1 MKKQIF
7 SILILLCSLT
17 VSLYAQTEADSMAI
31 VSAQWDTLF
40 GQDGIVHKRAVIPSL
55 YKGPQHINL
64 IEIPKGKKLHY
75 NIGVFTPM
83 SPISKLS
90 KKFQALAAI
99 NGSFYNMKEGNS
111 VCYLQVGKEVID
123 TTETRE
129 FEIRATGA
137 VYVHKNKVKILP
149 WSPEIEASYRQKKGT
164 ILASGP
170 LMLEDGETCSWE
182 MCDSSFIAT
191 KHPRSAI
198 FTTKDKKTVLIT
210 VDGRAKGNAIGVS
223 IPELAHLIRILGGED
238 ALNLDGGGSTT
249 LWLEGA
255 PDNGVL
261 NCPSDNGKFDHLG
274 ERKIPNIIYVYKS
287 SK

>member
-17 VSLYAQTEADSMAI
+17 VSLHAQTEADSMAI
-31 VSAQWDTLF
+31 VSAQWDTLI

-83 SPISKLS
+83 SPISKLG

-129 FEIRATGA
+129 FEIRTTGA
-137 VYVHKNKVKILP
+137 VYVHKNKIKILP
-149 WSPEIEASYRQKKGT
+149 WSPEIEAGYRQKKGT

-261 NCPSDNGKFDHLG
+261 NCPSDNGKFDHQG

>member
-1 MKKQIF
+1 MKKRIF
-7 SILILLCSLT
+7 STFILLFSLGM
-17 VSLYAQTEADSMAI
+17 SLYAQTEADSIAI
-31 VSAQWDTLF
+31 VSAQWETAV
-40 GQDGIVHKRAVIPSL
+40 GQDGIIHKRTVIPSL
-55 YKGPQHINL
+55 YKGPQYINL

-83 SPISKLS
+83 APISKLG
-90 KKFQALAAI
+90 KDFQALAAI

-137 VYVHKNKVKILP
+137 VYVHKNKLKILP
-149 WSPEIEASYRQKKGT
+149 WSPEIESSYRQKKGT
-164 ILASGP
+164 ILVSGP
-170 LMLEDGETCSWE
+170 LMMEDGETCSWE

-198 FTTKDKKTVLIT
+198 FTTKDKRTFFIT
-210 VDGRAKGNAIGVS
+210 VDGRRKGNAIGVS
-223 IPELAHLIRILGGED
+223 IPELAHLIRILGGDD

-249 LWLEGA
+249 LWMEGA

-261 NCPSDNGKFDHLG
+261 NSPSDNGKFDHQG
-274 ERKIPNIIYVYKS
+274 ERKIPNIIYVFKP
-287 SK
+287 

>member
-1 MKKQIF
+1 MKKRIF
-7 SILILLCSLT
+7 SIILLLCSLT
-17 VSLYAQTEADSMAI
+17 VSLHAQTEADSMAI
-31 VSAQWDTLF
+31 VSAQWDTLI

-83 SPISKLS
+83 SPISKLG

-129 FEIRATGA
+129 FEIRTTGA

-149 WSPEIEASYRQKKGT
+149 WSPEIESSYRQKKGT
-164 ILASGP
+164 ILVSGP
-170 LMLEDGETCSWE
+170 LMMEESETCSWE

-261 NCPSDNGKFDHLG
+261 NCPSDNGKFDHQG

>member
-7 SILILLCSLT
+7 SILILFYSLT
-17 VSLYAQTEADSMAI
+17 VSLHAQTEADSIAI
-31 VSAQWDTLF
+31 VLAQWDTMI

-75 NIGVFTPM
+75 NIGVFTQM
-83 SPISKLS
+83 SPISKLGE
-90 KKFQALAAI
+90 KFQALAAI

-129 FEIRATGA
+129 FEIRTTGA

-149 WSPEIEASYRQKKGT
+149 WSPEIEADYRQKKGT

-182 MCDSSFIAT
+182 ICDSSFIAT

-210 VDGRAKGNAIGVS
+210 ADGRAKGNAIGVS

-255 PDNGVL
+255 PENGVL
-261 NCPSDNGKFDHLG
+261 NCPSDNGKFNHQG

>member
-7 SILILLCSLT
+7 SILILFYSLT
-17 VSLYAQTEADSMAI
+17 VSLHAQTEADSIAI
-31 VSAQWDTLF
+31 VLAQWDTMI

-75 NIGVFTPM
+75 NIGVFTQM
-83 SPISKLS
+83 SPISKLGE
-90 KKFQALAAI
+90 KFQALAAI

-129 FEIRATGA
+129 FEIRTTGA

-149 WSPEIEASYRQKKGT
+149 WSPEIEADYRQKKGT

-182 MCDSSFIAT
+182 ICDSSFIAT

-210 VDGRAKGNAIGVS
+210 ADGRAKGNAIGVS

-238 ALNLDGGGSTT
+238 ALTLDGGGSTT

-255 PDNGVL
+255 PENGVL
-261 NCPSDNGKFDHLG
+261 NCPSDNGKFDHQG

>member
-7 SILILLCSLT
+7 SILILFYSLT
-17 VSLYAQTEADSMAI
+17 VSLHAQTEADSIAI
-31 VSAQWDTLF
+31 VLAQWDTMI

-75 NIGVFTPM
+75 NIGVFTQM
-83 SPISKLS
+83 SPISKLGE
-90 KKFQALAAI
+90 KFQALAAI

-129 FEIRATGA
+129 FEIRTTGA

-149 WSPEIEASYRQKKGT
+149 WSPEIEADYRQKKGT

-182 MCDSSFIAT
+182 ICDSSFIAT

-210 VDGRAKGNAIGVS
+210 ADGRAKGNAIGVS

-255 PDNGVL
+255 PENGVL
-261 NCPSDNGKFDHLG
+261 NCPSDNGKFDHQG